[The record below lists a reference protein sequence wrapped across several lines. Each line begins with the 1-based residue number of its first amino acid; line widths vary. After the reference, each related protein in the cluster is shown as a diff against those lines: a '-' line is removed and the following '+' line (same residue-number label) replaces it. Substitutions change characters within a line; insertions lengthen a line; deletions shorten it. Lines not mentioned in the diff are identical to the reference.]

1 MRSLEM
7 AEEKCPQNFK
17 LWLAFLAGMVLMV
30 ITAVAFDWVS
40 RGKLR
45 LGPPGEG
52 PAPVMTNLI
61 SQNLDTRIESAE
73 TSTRAWL
80 GVDVRDIGEESDA
93 IEGVLVENVTHDS
106 PADKAGLQRGDIILN
121 FDRRKTPAVANIQS
135 LVQDTTPGQRVRLTV
150 NRHGKREILY
160 VKMEEVTNR
169 NSLSTQSPNP
179 LITQSPNHPMSPVSQ
194 DWGLV
199 VAPAEKGVMV
209 MQVEPGSIASR
220 AGFQPGDIIIGVN
233 GKGTPDM
240 RSFFAALREDSRQSA
255 SIVFDVSRNS
265 QNLYLFLRQE
275 GKR

>member
-1 MRSLEM
+1 M

-93 IEGVLVENVTHDS
+93 IEGVLVENVTQGS

-121 FDRRKTPAVANIQS
+121 FDRRKTPAVTDLQS

-150 NRHGKREILY
+150 NRQGKRKTIY
-160 VKMEEVTNR
+160 AKMGDRRLKGEGWGEGERSR
-169 NSLSTQSPNP
+169 NDSSAP
-179 LITQSPNHPMSPVSQ
+179 

-220 AGFQPGDIIIGVN
+220 AGLQPGDIIIGVN